1 MNATPLHSAF
11 RLARS
16 ASLIVHCAFCIVH
29 CAMADGVATTA
40 QLAVFDLDTRAAYP
54 VVSRTEPI
62 ALPYGA
68 GATVTATA
76 PGGTVTTLAAA
87 VSGTNYWTATAG
99 GIWTLENSKEG
110 TATFAVRYNAIE
122 QGAGTASSPWV
133 LVDNDELA
141 GLSVTDGFTFVLE
154 GPLAS
159 LGEMARPAGHAVA
172 PGADGAYRL
181 AAAAS
186 GVAFLA
192 DNTPLALDTR
202 QPGPDRR
209 VTSPKWLLPFAYT
222 GDDWAFAPE
231 TESTLTFLSPDG
243 ETTTVGC
250 TGTGAVAHSLR
261 RSGVWTVTL
270 SGDAVTPLTAL
281 IDFTGDGTK
290 LYVR

>member
-1 MNATPLHSAF
+1 MK
-11 RLARS
+11 RLDFAIGLA
-16 ASLIVHCAFCIVH
+16 ASLACAG
-29 CAMADGVATTA
+29 AMADGVAEATPR
-40 QLAVFDLDTRAAYP
+40 LFDLDTRAAFP
-54 VVSRTEPI
+54 VVSRSVSV

-76 PGGTVTTLAAA
+76 PGGAVTTLPAA
-87 VSGTNYWTATAG
+87 VNGTNYWTATAG
-99 GIWTLENSKEG
+99 GIWTLENSSEG
-110 TATFAVRYNAIE
+110 TVFFAVRYAGAE
-122 QGAGTASSPWV
+122 QGAGTAESPWT

-141 GLSVTDGFTFVLE
+141 GLSGTDGFVFVLE
-154 GPLAS
+154 GPLAD
-159 LGEMARPAGHAVA
+159 LGEMSPPAGYAVA
-172 PGADGAYRL
+172 ADGGAYRL
-181 AAAAS
+181 AASADGA
-186 GVAFLA
+186 AFLA
-192 DNTPLALDTR
+192 ANAELMLDTM

-209 VTSPKWLLPFAYT
+209 VTSSKRLLPFAYT
-222 GDDWAFAPE
+222 GDDWAFDTGAA
-231 TESTLTFLSPDG
+231 STLTFLSPDG